1 MTLCQSAILVTQ
13 STVNIFSVSFPV
25 LISCKKSM
33 YVNTSGSIIPSSKT
47 KQPNLGQTV
56 TFALKAYMIKFSAFF
71 PWVFY

>member
-1 MTLCQSAILVTQ
+1 MTWCQSAILVT
-13 STVNIFSVSFPV
+13 SINI
-25 LISCKKSM
+25 LKKKSM